1 MTATTQPLP
10 IPLAPATIPA
20 RTCEHCREPLVRK
33 HTRPRP
39 ERPHEFA
46 ARRFCN
52 SACAAHG
59 LGSAANLWRGPN
71 PKPAQVVAFPVDPQA
86 FTRVYQHWLAR
97 GVDLLELNDATWETS

>member
-1 MTATTQPLP
+1 MSA
-10 IPLAPATIPA
+10 APATIPA

-33 HTRPRP
+33 HTRARP

-59 LGSAANLWRGPN
+59 LGAAANLWRGPN
-71 PKPAQVVAFPVDPQA
+71 PEPAQVVAFPVDPQA

-97 GVDLLELNDATWETS
+97 GVDILELNDATWEAS